1 MQSIIGLIAI
11 IVALI
16 AVVELTPVCLE
27 DSRVTPDVGARG
39 R

>member
-27 DSRVTPDVGARG
+27 DSRVDARRRCKG
-39 R
+39 